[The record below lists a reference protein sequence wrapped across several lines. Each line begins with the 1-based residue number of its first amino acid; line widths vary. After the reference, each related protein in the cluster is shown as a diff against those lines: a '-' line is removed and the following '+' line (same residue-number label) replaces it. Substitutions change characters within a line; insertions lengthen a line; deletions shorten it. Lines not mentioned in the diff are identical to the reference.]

1 MSEFTSGT
9 VKDLRYLYENVV
21 HGEQEV
27 LNETRTPEQIRA
39 GEAQAAQ
46 MRSAVGKF
54 FTGGGASSSP
64 SKGGSSDPYGA
75 SGSSKSTP
83 ASTPAKPTSTGTPT
97 STDYKSPFAR
107 GRNAAPGIGNPTGK
121 DSRLDSPIAGK
132 GPRGNEVGSNLS
144 PFKPATTPRTAPGG
158 AGAGSPPN
166 ARSMPARPVLSK
178 QGGVEGTGTGANFKA
193 GAWSSA
199 DKSRYSAQ
207 AAKAPSTS
215 VANAEK
221 ARIRGTNQT
230 DNPLMKDFKS
240 SLPAP
245 TSSQSPAVAKLG
257 AGNQSLTTNP
267 SVPKP
272 AAPAATPGVGQRAA
286 AMPSMGSSQYKAT
299 TPSAAVAAAPS
310 SSPAASGSVV
320 PATNAIAAAPKP
332 ITPNPSGGYSTKEGD
347 GKPRKDV
354 LFSYQYEYPYD
365 VVLEYLL
372 NDGHA
377 ATIAEAEY
385 IMTELDEETIAEIY
399 KGKHGQSDTEYMDSR
414 SDAAKQI
421 SGDSKHSG
429 ASYSHRSF
437 KGVGK
442 PALPGERQQ
451 NQGRMTN
458 ADRNELA
465 IRKARLK
472 KKG

>member
-9 VKDLRYLYENVV
+9 VRDLRYLYENVV

-27 LNETRTPEQIRA
+27 LCEAPGMDIFNTP
-39 GEAQAAQ
+39 AAQ
-46 MRSAVGKF
+46 KSNADAVRPF
-54 FTGGGASSSP
+54 FTKNPGTGMDVLKGAP
-64 SKGGSSDPYGA
+64 GKTIDQAQKNKAAETIFKLP
-75 SGSSKSTP
+75 SGSLSRPSTGKPPTTP
-83 ASTPAKPTSTGTPT
+83 AGSRPSAPST
-97 STDYKSPFAR
+97 
-107 GRNAAPGIGNPTGK
+107 
-121 DSRLDSPIAGK
+121 
-132 GPRGNEVGSNLS
+132 
-144 PFKPATTPRTAPGG
+144 TAPGG

-245 TSSQSPAVAKLG
+245 TSSQSPAVSKLG
-257 AGNQSLTTNP
+257 AGNQSLTTNA

-286 AMPSMGSSQYKAT
+286 AMTSPGSSQYKAT
-299 TPSAAVAAAPS
+299 TPSAAIAAAPS
-310 SSPAASGSVV
+310 SSAATSGG
-320 PATNAIAAAPKP
+320 NAVTAANAAAAAPKP
-332 ITPNPSGGYSTKEGD
+332 IIPNPSGGYSTKEGD

-354 LFSYQYEYPYD
+354 LFSYQYEDAYD
-365 VVLEYLL
+365 LVLEYLL
-372 NDGHA
+372 DDGHA

-385 IMTELDEETIAEIY
+385 IMTELDSEVINQIVETRLDPRGRPASGPMNVY
-399 KGKHGQSDTEYMDSR
+399 ANPKGKPDQAHL
-414 SDAAKQI
+414 DAVKAYDEKQ
-421 SGDSKHSG
+421 
-429 ASYSHRSF
+429 
-437 KGVGK
+437 
-442 PALPGERQQ
+442 
-451 NQGRMTN
+451 
-458 ADRNELA
+458 
-465 IRKARLK
+465 K
-472 KKG
+472 KKTPEQRKKELDAYIARQRNK

>member
-9 VKDLRYLYENVV
+9 VRDLRYLYENVV

-27 LNETRTPEQIRA
+27 LSEAKTPEEMRA
-39 GEAQAAQ
+39 FNSRFDAQAAQ
-46 MRSAVGKF
+46 NRAAIGNALKNF
-54 FTGGGASSSP
+54 ALAG
-64 SKGGSSDPYGA
+64 
-75 SGSSKSTP
+75 TP
-83 ASTPAKPTSTGTPT
+83 AANQASTPAKPTSTGTPT

-107 GRNAAPGIGNPTGK
+107 GRNAAPGIGNPAGK

-166 ARSMPARPVLSK
+166 ARSMPSRPVLSK
-178 QGGVEGTGTGANFKA
+178 QGDVEGTGTGANFKA

-245 TSSQSPAVAKLG
+245 TSSQSPAVSKLG

-272 AAPAATPGVGQRAA
+272 ASPAATPGVGQRAA
-286 AMPSMGSSQYKAT
+286 AMPSMSSSQYKAT

-320 PATNAIAAAPKP
+320 PATDKIAAMKQQPEVKPKAIAA
-332 ITPNPSGGYSTKEGD
+332 S
-347 GKPRKDV
+347 
-354 LFSYQYEYPYD
+354 YEYDAYD
-365 VVLEYLL
+365 LVLEYLL
-372 NDGHA
+372 DDGHA

-385 IMTELDEETIAEIY
+385 IMTELDSEVINQIVETRLDPRGRPASGPMNVY
-399 KGKHGQSDTEYMDSR
+399 ANPKGKPDQAHL
-414 SDAAKQI
+414 DAIKSYDEKQ
-421 SGDSKHSG
+421 
-429 ASYSHRSF
+429 
-437 KGVGK
+437 
-442 PALPGERQQ
+442 
-451 NQGRMTN
+451 
-458 ADRNELA
+458 
-465 IRKARLK
+465 K
-472 KKG
+472 KKTPEQRKKELDAYIARQRNK

>member
-1 MSEFTSGT
+1 MALFFYKYLHNKKIYKMSEFTTGT

-27 LNETRTPEQIRA
+27 LK
-39 GEAQAAQ
+39 EAANDPSLQQAK
-46 MRSAVGKF
+46 GFIKG
-54 FTGGGASSSP
+54 TGNFVKSLFV
-64 SKGGSSDPYGA
+64 DPPKA
-75 SGSSKSTP
+75 NR
-83 ASTPAKPTSTGTPT
+83 ASTPSKPTSTGTPT

-245 TSSQSPAVAKLG
+245 TSSQSPAVSKLG

-272 AAPAATPGVGQRAA
+272 ASPAATPGVGQRAA
-286 AMPSMGSSQYKAT
+286 AMPSMGSSQYKAI
-299 TPSAAVAAAPS
+299 TPSAAIAAAPS
-310 SSPAASGSVV
+310 SSAAASGGNAVT
-320 PATNAIAAAPKP
+320 ATKAIADAPKP

-354 LFSYQYEYPYD
+354 LFSYQYEDAYD
-365 VVLEYLL
+365 LVLEYLL
-372 NDGHA
+372 DDGHA

-385 IMTELDEETIAEIY
+385 IMTELDSEVINQIVETRLDPRGRPASGPMNVY
-399 KGKHGQSDTEYMDSR
+399 ANPKGKPDQAHL
-414 SDAAKQI
+414 DAVKAYDEKQ
-421 SGDSKHSG
+421 
-429 ASYSHRSF
+429 
-437 KGVGK
+437 
-442 PALPGERQQ
+442 
-451 NQGRMTN
+451 
-458 ADRNELA
+458 
-465 IRKARLK
+465 K
-472 KKG
+472 KKTPEQRKKELDAYIARQRNK

>member
-9 VKDLRYLYENVV
+9 VRDLRYLYENVV

-27 LNETRTPEQIRA
+27 L
-39 GEAQAAQ
+39 GEAPGMDIFNTPAAQ
-46 MRSAVGKF
+46 KSKADAVRPF
-54 FTGGGASSSP
+54 FTKSPGTGMDVLKGAP
-64 SKGGSSDPYGA
+64 GKTIDQAQKNKAAETIFGLK
-75 SGSSKSTP
+75 SGSLSGP
-83 ASTPAKPTSTGTPT
+83 STGKP
-97 STDYKSPFAR
+97 P
-107 GRNAAPGIGNPTGK
+107 AAPAGNRPTGN
-121 DSRLDSPIAGK
+121 A
-132 GPRGNEVGSNLS
+132 
-144 PFKPATTPRTAPGG
+144 PATASGG

-245 TSSQSPAVAKLG
+245 TSSQSPAVSKLG
-257 AGNQSLTTNP
+257 AGNQSLTTNS

-272 AAPAATPGVGQRAA
+272 ASPAATPGVGQRAA

-299 TPSAAVAAAPS
+299 TPSAAIAAAPS

-332 ITPNPSGGYSTKEGD
+332 IIPNPSGGYSTKEGD

-354 LFSYQYEYPYD
+354 LFSYQYEDAYD
-365 VVLEYLL
+365 LVLEYLL
-372 NDGHA
+372 DDGHA

-385 IMTELDEETIAEIY
+385 IMTELDSEVINQIVETRLDPRGRPASGPMNVY
-399 KGKHGQSDTEYMDSR
+399 ANPKGKPDQAHL
-414 SDAAKQI
+414 DAVKAYDEKQ
-421 SGDSKHSG
+421 
-429 ASYSHRSF
+429 
-437 KGVGK
+437 
-442 PALPGERQQ
+442 
-451 NQGRMTN
+451 
-458 ADRNELA
+458 
-465 IRKARLK
+465 K
-472 KKG
+472 KKTPEQRKKELDAYIARQRNK